1 MRKFGSY
8 ARIKSATVDDLDD
21 VEGVGPARAARIR
34 AYLDQFPDI
43 APTAGLDN

>member
-8 ARIKSATVDDLDD
+8 ARLKIATVEELDD

-34 AYLDQFPDI
+34 AYLDQFPHMSPI
-43 APTAGLDN
+43 LGIDN